1 MKNQTVKRYVLKGH
15 FQGRT
20 VMLGGFS
27 FVEGALLAQLSE
39 EDHVKLARHLSQWS
53 AEVDDGECS
62 AQEDST
68 RAVDSNL
75 QPNGEGPAAG
85 GQTDDGSKP
94 ASTPSGNTDGRL
106 GAQGDRQTEELNP
119 TLRRIREA
127 VLGLDPAV
135 AGNWTRDGKPAL
147 PAVER
152 AVGFA
157 GLTRAQL
164 DAVCGGYTL
173 KEARQVY
180 PERQQALASL
190 KRGPNGEVD

>member
-15 FQGRT
+15 FQGKT
-20 VMLGGFS
+20 VVLGGFS
-27 FVEGALLAQLSE
+27 FVEGALLVQLSE

-53 AEVDDGECS
+53 AEVENGECS
-62 AQEDST
+62 AQEDSPG
-68 RAVDSNL
+68 ALDSNL
-75 QPNGEGPAAG
+75 QPNGEGSTAG
-85 GQTDDGSKP
+85 GQADDGSKP
-94 ASTPSGNTDGRL
+94 TPTPSGNADGRL
-106 GAQGDRQTEELNP
+106 GAQGAGQAEELNP

-127 VLGLDPAV
+127 VLGLYPSV

-157 GLTRAQL
+157 GLTRAQV
-164 DAVCGGYTL
+164 DAACGGYTL

-180 PERQQALASL
+180 SERQKAQASL